1 MPKSFNQK
9 LKILY
14 LMDVLLERTD
24 EEHPITAKDMA
35 QYLRGYGISVERKTI
50 YDDIEALRIY
60 GLDIRNRRGKVGG
73 FYIANRKFQLPEV
86 KFLMDAVQSSRF
98 VTQKKSRELLR
109 KLESLVVPEAAKKL
123 REQLFIEPG
132 NKTVN
137 EEIYSNIQTIYEGIS
152 NNRQIRFH
160 YYEWTLSRELKPRK
174 NGEWYQVSPWKM
186 IWKNE
191 NYYLLCLDENSG
203 VLKHYRVDKMMHV
216 EVIEK
221 RR

>member
-1 MPKSFNQK
+1 MLIGSGCGVPGIMASRTIESDRDRKMTIMTTTFIPCGAKMPIIGLIAAAVFGGSAWKSFNQK

-35 QYLRGYGISVERKTI
+35 QYLRGDGISVERKTI

-137 EEIYSNIQTIYEGIS
+137 VIA
-152 NNRQIRFH
+152 
-160 YYEWTLSRELKPRK
+160 LPP
-174 NGEWYQVSPWKM
+174 YQ
-186 IWKNE
+186 
-191 NYYLLCLDENSG
+191 LCLD
-203 VLKHYRVDKMMHV
+203 LMRLL
-216 EVIEK
+216 
-221 RR
+221 